1 MAEITNVTSE
11 SLQAKIRQLLP
22 SQQGFGEDLQAQN
35 VIVPIIDL
43 TETAEGSVLRS
54 DLQTALNTAN
64 DVKIADNGAQTLATT
79 AGFYRV
85 DYVANL
91 HINNSTSGF
100 VKLVINDGLAD
111 NNIWFYQF
119 NTVNAVASN
128 AINGDLIVYLRSG
141 DTLGSFSSVTDATLT
156 TSTRQ
161 IADISGNLINPT
173 GFTFE

>member
-1 MAEITNVTSE
+1 VAQITSVTSE
-11 SLQAKIRQLLP
+11 SLQAKVRQLLP

-64 DVKIADNGAQTLATT
+64 DVTIADNSTQTLATT
-79 AGFYRV
+79 AGFYRI

-91 HINNSTSGF
+91 HIGNSSSGF
-100 VKLVINDGLAD
+100 VEFAINDGTTD
-111 NNIWFYQF
+111 NTIWKYQF
-119 NTVNAVASN
+119 NTVNAVGTN
-128 AINGDLIVYLRSG
+128 AVNGDLIVFLRSG
-141 DTLGSFSSVTDATLT
+141 DTLKSKSSITDATLT
-156 TSTRQ
+156 ASTRQ

-173 GFTFE
+173 GFTLE